1 MATRSVFNSEKLRKL
16 IEDRKTMAEIKAEL
30 NVTTT
35 TLNNH
40 LLKLMQLD
48 GKVYKIHGSGVRNTV
63 PKVTKNGLK
72 ITKGLLESFGFT
84 DGEVKIERVGI
95 RKLRSA
101 RTFSVP
107 I

>member
-1 MATRSVFNSEKLRKL
+1 MAARSVFNSEKLRKL

-72 ITKGLLESFGFT
+72 ITKGMLDSYGFT
-84 DGEVKIERVGI
+84 EGEVKIEQVNDKEI
-95 RKLRSA
+95 KISQN
-101 RTFSVP
+101 V
-107 I
+107 